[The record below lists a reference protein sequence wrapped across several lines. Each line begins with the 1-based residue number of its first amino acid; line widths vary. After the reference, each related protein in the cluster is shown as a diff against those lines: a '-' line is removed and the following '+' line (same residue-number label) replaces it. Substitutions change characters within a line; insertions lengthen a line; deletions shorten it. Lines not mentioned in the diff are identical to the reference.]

1 MIHAHYLELRSRR
14 LPGSPPETI
23 IREVRS
29 TNGRGTK
36 SIRVLR
42 GNRVVS
48 SVTEPLSP
56 TEKTNIQRRRYTP
69 GLYKSAERRTV
80 KHLTKTA
87 KRPRRR

>member
-1 MIHAHYLELRSRR
+1 MIRAHYIEIRSRR
-14 LPGSPPETI
+14 LPGAPVETI
-23 IREVRS
+23 IREVRA

-42 GNRVVS
+42 GNRTIS

-69 GLYKSAERRTV
+69 GLYSSAERRTV
-80 KHLTKTA
+80 RRLSTA

>member
-14 LPGSPPETI
+14 LLGSPPETI

-42 GNRVVS
+42 GNRLIS

-80 KHLTKTA
+80 KRLTS